1 MKRNDQP
8 LNPFQR
14 RLAPRRK
21 PTRRRKDDRR
31 KGSVLAASA
40 AAGAART
47 CEPSVWRF
55 VLHARPSA
63 KDVGV
68 HLEPHRGGE
77 R

>member
-8 LNPFQR
+8 LNPFQSW
-14 RLAPRRK
+14 LPPRRK

-40 AAGAART
+40 VAGAART
-47 CEPSVWRF
+47 YEPSVWRC
-55 VLHARPSA
+55 VLHARPSGE
-63 KDVGV
+63 GV